1 MNPFFFPL
9 SFDSSANEPFI
20 VIRKTFF
27 DFRSVHAD
35 IAIAALLL
43 AGKDNNGIHLSMFR
57 IILEHAYLN
66 DIDMYEYMK
75 SIYRNDTKIINNLTI
90 HDIYRMPDDAS
101 PIDCEYEINK
111 NAYTLME
118 EVGRVKGL
126 FLNYFNEEKMI
137 SPYRFIEWAISCD
150 SIKVPQQ
157 MIAWKATQDKKAGQ
171 QDIAAALTALA
182 AKDAEMIALKTEL
195 EQARQEKAALQAELE
210 KTRAELEK
218 ARQTE
223 EVNPKSRNTYLKVI
237 AALANR
243 NGKIDLHER
252 GAAVTISRA
261 TEHFGFPVSEDT
273 TRKVIREII
282 REIEELQK

>member
-1 MNPFFFPL
+1 M
-9 SFDSSANEPFI
+9 
-20 VIRKTFF
+20 
-27 DFRSVHAD
+27 
-35 IAIAALLL
+35 
-43 AGKDNNGIHLSMFR
+43 
-57 IILEHAYLN
+57 
-66 DIDMYEYMK
+66 
-75 SIYRNDTKIINNLTI
+75 
-90 HDIYRMPDDAS
+90 
-101 PIDCEYEINK
+101 
-111 NAYTLME
+111 
-118 EVGRVKGL
+118 
-126 FLNYFNEEKMI
+126 
-137 SPYRFIEWAISCD
+137 
-150 SIKVPQQ
+150 
-157 MIAWKATQDKKAGQ
+157 
-171 QDIAAALTALA
+171 
-182 AKDAEMIALKTEL
+182 
-195 EQARQEKAALQAELE
+195 QAELE